1 MGASKHSTED
11 QQLEARVLDAIR
23 LMERR
28 RNPCFV
34 GFLDE
39 RQAVLAQTVAQRFG
53 CAFFLGWGGYKE
65 AERTVFGVFP
75 EEPDAEAF
83 PIQPITLRF
92 RKQDTLTHRDFLGSL
107 MALGI
112 KREVLG
118 DILVEEGRCV
128 LFVLSEMA
136 SYIVSQVEKV
146 GRVGVK
152 CLLGMEG
159 KLPAGRKVE
168 PKEGVVASSRL
179 DCVVA
184 FAANESRSIAVKMIQ
199 GGLVSVNHEVCTNV
213 SYTIKE
219 EDKLS
224 IRGWGRGII
233 AQFGPPTRKGRLH
246 ILLNKYC

>member
-1 MGASKHSTED
+1 MGASKHSLED

-23 LMERR
+23 LSERR
-28 RNPCFV
+28 KSPCFV

-39 RQAVLAQTVAQRFG
+39 RQAVLARATARQFG
-53 CAFFLGWGGYKE
+53 CAFFLCWGGYQE

-75 EEPDAEAF
+75 NQPDVGDF
-83 PIQPITLRF
+83 PIEPVTLRF
-92 RKQDTLTHRDFLGSL
+92 RKQDSLSHRDFLGSL

-112 KREVLG
+112 KREVIG

-128 LFVLSEMA
+128 LFVLREMA
-136 SYIVSQVEKV
+136 EYITSQVEKV

-152 CLLGMEG
+152 CFLGLEG
-159 KLPAGRKVE
+159 ELPAGHRVE

-184 FAANESRSIAVKMIQ
+184 FAANGSRSTAVKMIQ

-213 SYTIKE
+213 SYTVKE